1 MANIASQ
8 YNYLNAFQSLTRE
21 EIITAKVIDTVFK
34 SNKAFQWLRQKGMY
48 DDVKGGAAL
57 TWPINVGKSP
67 NTTTFDGDDLLPIAS
82 MNSNIL
88 RASLPWKRYTDALA
102 VPLTDIAD
110 NNGSDEA
117 IANLLDVQLDVT
129 KASLV
134 DKISYDW
141 ILNTQSINP
150 KGLDGLAEA
159 VDNGVVSPTYA
170 GFNRATLGPLWQANV
185 NYLLPATSGTNT
197 LASMHLIDLQSSIDG
212 QRPDFYFCNTLA
224 FAQLIQS
231 LWTVDRYNQPEMARA
246 AGGNDLIFNGN
257 PIFLDQHVPTGVVSP
272 GGVAPATGTNSGGLI
287 YGLNSS
293 FVKIVVNPQVN
304 FALLDWALGQNNL
317 VLFTRILWFANL
329 VLLKPSTCFALWCQG
344 A

>member
-1 MANIASQ
+1 VANISAQ
-8 YNYLNAFQSLTRE
+8 YTYLNAFQSLTRE
-21 EIITAKVIDTVFK
+21 EVITNKVIDTVFK
-34 SNKAFQWLRQKGMY
+34 SNKAWQWLRQKGMY

-67 NTTTFDGDDLLPIAS
+67 NTTTFDGDDTLPIAS

-88 RASLPWKRYTDALA
+88 RAALPWKRYTDALA
-102 VPLTDIAD
+102 VNLTDIAD

-117 IANLLDVQLDVT
+117 IANLLDVQLDIT
-129 KASLV
+129 KASLI
-134 DKISYDW
+134 DKISFDW

-150 KGLDGLAEA
+150 KGLDGLAEI
-159 VDNGVVSPTYA
+159 VDNGSVAPSYA
-170 GFNRATLGPLWQANV
+170 GFSRTVLGPLWQGNV

-197 LASMHLIDLQSSIDG
+197 LASIHLLDLQASIDG
-212 QRPDFYFCNTLA
+212 QRPDFYFTNTLA

-257 PIFLDQHVPTGVVSP
+257 PLFLDQHTPTGVASP
-272 GGVAPATGTNSGGLI
+272 FGTPATGTNSGGLLF
-287 YGLNSS
+287 GLNSS
-293 FVKIVVNPQVN
+293 FIKIVVNPQVN

-329 VLLKPSTCFALWCQG
+329 VGLKPSTSFQVWIQG

>member
-1 MANIASQ
+1 V
-8 YNYLNAFQSLTRE
+8 YLNAFQSLTRE
-21 EIITAKVIDTVFK
+21 EIITRKVIDTVFK
-34 SNKAFQWLRQKGMY
+34 SNKAWQWLRQKGMY

-67 NTTTFDGDDLLPIAS
+67 NTTTFDGDDTLPIAS

-129 KASLV
+129 KASLI

-141 ILNTQSINP
+141 IINTQAINP

-159 VDNGVVSPTYA
+159 VDNGSVAPSYA
-170 GFNRATLGPLWQANV
+170 GFSRAVLGPLWQANV

-197 LASMHLIDLQSSIDG
+197 LASMHLLDLQASIDG

-257 PIFLDQHVPTGVVSP
+257 PLFLDQHVPTGVASP
-272 GGVAPATGTNSGGLI
+272 FGTPATGTNSGGLL

-293 FVKIVVNPQVN
+293 FIKIVVNPQVN

-329 VLLKPSTCFALWCQG
+329 VCLKPSTNFAVWIQG